1 MEGKENN
8 KISKEFIKKN
18 SKYNT
23 PNNINIFCCF
33 KFCSTLFKKIKICSI
48 NISILNQFII
58 IFIPYAMI
66 ISGLIMII
74 HLYLFSNVF
83 KFDFYTVIKDE
94 ILKYTITDLDDINFH
109 LFHYFHRL
117 HMKLKMFD

>member
-8 KISKEFIKKN
+8 KTSKEFIKKN

-23 PNNINIFCCF
+23 SNNINIFCCF
-33 KFCSTLFKKIKICSI
+33 KFCSTLFKKIKKCSI

-74 HLYLFSNVF
+74 HLYLFSNIF

-109 LFHYFHRL
+109 LNNKKFSSS
-117 HMKLKMFD
+117 